1 MKRAT
6 ALILAVSAASLL
18 LATKAHAQAQAADE
32 VAPPTVSTHVDAQY
46 PPSARAARKH
56 GDVMLALTVDAD
68 GHVSKVD
75 VLESGGA
82 DLDEAA
88 VIAARQW
95 TFVPAKKNGKPL
107 ASRIRVPFHFAPP
120 AAPPELVSPP
130 ARENGEP
137 VLAPHGAV
145 AEPSAPGAT
154 PATSPPATSAT
165 APSPAEVR
173 VTGRPNPPSRGLS
186 DFRIPRTTLTA
197 APHGSGA
204 DLLATAP
211 GVYIAHP
218 EGEAIA
224 QRIYLRGFDAE
235 HGQDVELRVAGIPM
249 NQPSHIHGQGYADLN
264 LVIPEA
270 VRSIRV
276 IEGVYDPRQGDF
288 AVAGS
293 AEYDLGVEERRS
305 RVKLSY
311 GSFDTKRMV
320 AIWAPEGQPEETFG
334 AATFRET
341 AGFGNGTRG
350 GISGGAVGQYRLG
363 LPYDVSAIIH
373 VGAYAARSNIAGVVR
388 RDDVEAGRIGFYDAY
403 PDPSARAQSAGTSRT
418 QVGITLDRRAS
429 EDGSRTS
436 AAMWL
441 YLASYRSRINF
452 TGYTE
457 RSRIEPTW
465 VGRGDLVEQSNDD
478 LGVGGSLSYRSA
490 RLQPIKGVHAQYE
503 LGTDVRTHRI
513 QQAQNLLQAP
523 QNETWDQRDDAEIKS
538 TDVGVFGDVQLGLS
552 RYVRL
557 KGGARADLLF
567 FDVDDKLGNFI
578 PAFQKK
584 NHLAGF
590 RRTATGVAFGPRATL
605 EGHPTKWLRVSASY
619 GEGYRSPQARQ
630 LEEGEQAP
638 FAKVKSYELGAT
650 VREGERLSLTAV
662 AYQTDLSY
670 DLAFDPQEARLS
682 RIGPTTRRGL
692 VGYLL
697 ASPADW
703 ANVSLSA
710 TYVHATLDS
719 PPIATPENPSPA
731 YVSGQSL
738 PYVPPLLVRSDVAF
752 TRSIGHA
759 FGKPLTWKA
768 GYGTT
773 FLSSRPLPYGQT
785 SPPVFLVDAT
795 VGVRRDWLEVSVDA
809 FNLLD
814 ARYADTEYA
823 FVSNWQTTPVPSR
836 VPARHITAGAPRALL
851 ASVTLYL

>member
-1 MKRAT
+1 MPPSPLKSRTRTRTAA
-6 ALILAVSAASLL
+6 ALIAAAICARSPV
-18 LATKAHAQAQAADE
+18 AHAQADNT
-32 VAPPTVSTHVDAQY
+32 VSPPTVVTHVDAQY
-46 PPSARAARKH
+46 PPSALSARKH

-88 VIAARQW
+88 LVAARQW
-95 TFVPAKKNGKPL
+95 TFVPAKRNGKAL

-120 AAPPELVSPP
+120 AAPPELVGPP
-130 ARENGEP
+130 KP
-137 VLAPHGAV
+137 SDDLAGHAV
-145 AEPSAPGAT
+145 APG
-154 PATSPPATSAT
+154 PV
-165 APSPAEVR
+165 PAEVH

-186 DFRIPRTTLTA
+186 DFRLTRTTLTA

-235 HGQDVELRVAGIPM
+235 HGQDVELKVAGIPM

-264 LVIPEA
+264 VVIPET

-305 RVKLSY
+305 RAKLTY
-311 GSFDTKRMV
+311 GSFGTKRAL
-320 AIWAPEGQPEETFG
+320 AIWAPEGQAEETFG
-334 AATFRET
+334 AATFRT
-341 AGFGNGTRG
+341 TDGFGDGTRG
-350 GISGGAVGQYRLG
+350 GTSGGAVGQYKLK
-363 LPYDVSAIIH
+363 LPYDVTALFH

-388 RDDVEAGRIGFYDAY
+388 RDDVASGKIGFYDAY
-403 PDPSARAQSAGTSRT
+403 PDPSARSQSAGTSRT
-418 QVGITLDRRAS
+418 QVGITFEKSPDA
-429 EDGSRTS
+429 DGSRLS
-436 AAMWL
+436 AGMWL
-441 YLASYRSRINF
+441 YLASFRARTNF
-452 TGYTE
+452 TGYTQ

-465 VGRGDLVEQSNDD
+465 VGRGDLIEQSNDD
-478 LGVGGSLSYRSA
+478 FGLGGSMSYRSA
-490 RLQPIKGVHAQYE
+490 RLAPCKDFVVQYE
-503 LGTDVRTHRI
+503 LGTEVRTHRI
-513 QQAQNLLQAP
+513 AQAQNLLQAP
-523 QNETWDQRDDAEIKS
+523 QNETWDLRDDAELRT
-538 TDVGVFGDVQLGLS
+538 TDVGVFGDVLLGAS
-552 RYVRL
+552 KYVRL
-557 KGGARADLLF
+557 RGGARADLLF
-567 FDVDDKLGNFI
+567 FDIDDKLGNFI
-578 PAFQKK
+578 PSFSKK
-584 NHLAGF
+584 NHIVGF
-590 RRTATGVAFGPRATL
+590 RRTASGIAAGPRATV
-605 EGHPTKWLRVSASY
+605 EGHPTTWLRLSASY
-619 GEGYRSPQARQ
+619 GEGFRSPQARQ

-638 FAKVKSYELGAT
+638 FAKVRSYEAGAT
-650 VREGERLSLTAV
+650 IRQGEAISLSAI

-670 DLAFDPQEARLS
+670 DLVFDPGEGRLE

-703 ANVSLSA
+703 VNVSLSA

-719 PPIATPENPSPA
+719 PPIATPENPSPP

-752 TRSIGHA
+752 ARPIGSVLA
-759 FGKPLTWKA
+759 KPLVWKA

-785 SPPVFLVDAT
+785 SPPVFLLDGT
-795 VGVRRDWLEVSVDA
+795 IGVRRDWLELSIDG
-809 FNLLD
+809 FNLLG

-823 FVSNWQTTPVPSR
+823 FVSNWQTSAVPSR
-836 VPARHITAGAPRALL
+836 VPARHVSAGAPRAVL